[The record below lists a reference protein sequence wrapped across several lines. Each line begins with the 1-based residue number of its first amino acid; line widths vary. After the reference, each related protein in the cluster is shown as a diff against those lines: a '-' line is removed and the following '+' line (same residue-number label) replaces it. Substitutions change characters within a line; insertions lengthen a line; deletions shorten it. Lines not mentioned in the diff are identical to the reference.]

1 MRRYCYNACYFC
13 CCFDTQSPDDA
24 PDYQVVVGMDE
35 SSGSSSSEKELPL
48 HIEEIVLDE
57 EVPVVHRPVYHHH
70 HQRGL
75 NVRRIGQFLRD
86 IASCRHHEMD
96 QVAAWYWAEIDRL
109 IDETDDLHS
118 EIKETLKAFYRI
130 RDARERAACLE
141 RIAFLCDRWQQQIRY
156 DGVTPLGETFAT
168 IIHDDEVKR
177 IFYG

>member
-13 CCFDTQSPDDA
+13 CLYAQAPDDDA
-24 PDYQVVVGMDE
+24 PGYEEVGVDE
-35 SSGSSSSEKELPL
+35 SSSGSSTEKELPL

-57 EVPVVHRPVYHHH
+57 EVPVVRRPEYHHH

-75 NVRRIGQFLRD
+75 YVRRIGQFLKD

-96 QVAAWYWAEIDRL
+96 QVAAWYWVQVDRL
-109 IDETDDLHS
+109 IDEADDLHS

-130 RDARERAACLE
+130 RDARERAFCLE
-141 RIAFLCDRWQQQIRY
+141 RISFLCDRWQQQIRY

>member
-1 MRRYCYNACYFC
+1 
-13 CCFDTQSPDDA
+13 
-24 PDYQVVVGMDE
+24 MDE
-35 SSGSSSSEKELPL
+35 SSDSSEKELPL

-57 EVPVVHRPVYHHH
+57 EAPVVCRPVYH

-75 NVRRIGQFLRD
+75 NVRRIGQFLKD

-96 QVAAWYWAEIDRL
+96 QVAAWYWTEVDRL

-130 RDARERAACLE
+130 RDARERAFCLE
-141 RIAFLCDRWQQQIRY
+141 RISFLCDRWQQQIRY
-156 DGVTPLGETFAT
+156 DSVTPLGETFAT